1 MINPFKDTNWN
12 PDLAERR
19 SFAKSLIIGF
29 PALAAIFTLT
39 VWLKT
44 HTLSSWTP
52 WLAAIGTGAGVI
64 FWLLPQIAKPFYL
77 VWYFAAC
84 CIGIVVSNLL
94 IAAFFYLVITPFGLL
109 MRAFGRDSMKR
120 KWDRSA
126 ATYWCEAEKIVDS
139 KRYFGQ
145 F

>member
-52 WLAAIGTGAGVI
+52 WLAAIGTGRVEGRGEGGGPDSTLRLREPGQPLPIEGVEKVAHVPAGGG
-64 FWLLPQIAKPFYL
+64 LNRGLNRL
-77 VWYFAAC
+77 VGCGGMVAGCWP
-84 CIGIVVSNLL
+84 GGS
-94 IAAFFYLVITPFGLL
+94 
-109 MRAFGRDSMKR
+109 
-120 KWDRSA
+120 
-126 ATYWCEAEKIVDS
+126 
-139 KRYFGQ
+139 
-145 F
+145 